1 MKHSLYVLIAFLL
14 VVLIATDK
22 HKPVVYII
30 GDSTAAEKNNPLG
43 NPERGWGMMLQGC
56 FTEDVIVSN
65 HAVNGRSS
73 KSFRDEGRWQK
84 ILESLKPG
92 DYVII
97 QFGHNDSKPDVERHT
112 DPNTTF
118 AENLE
123 RYALETKT
131 KGAVPILMSP
141 VARRCFYKLPDRII
155 DDEKLRTVAYG
166 DEQTNSDT
174 LVDTHGA
181 YRWVARRVAQKL
193 KVCYIDANAI
203 TSQIEQRH
211 GVVGSRKLHVWL
223 KPGECASIPQGRKDN
238 THYNIYGAFTV
249 ANALAEAI
257 GEQIPELKPYVRHYD
272 AVVSTRGRG
281 NYFSLDSALSHKPV
295 KGTYHVLVMDG
306 QWKGT
311 KGLSDKSLN
320 ITLYGQAKI
329 YR

>member
-1 MKHSLYVLIAFLL
+1 MKHSLYILIVFLL

-84 ILESLKPG
+84 IFESLKPG

-112 DPNTTF
+112 EPNTTF

-123 RYALETKT
+123 RYALETKA

-141 VARRCFYKLPDRII
+141 VARRGFYKMPDRII
-155 DDEKLRTVAYG
+155 DD
-166 DEQTNSDT
+166 
-174 LVDTHGA
+174 
-181 YRWVARRVAQKL
+181 QK
-193 KVCYIDANAI
+193 
-203 TSQIEQRH
+203 
-211 GVVGSRKLHVWL
+211 
-223 KPGECASIPQGRKDN
+223 
-238 THYNIYGAFTV
+238 
-249 ANALAEAI
+249 
-257 GEQIPELKPYVRHYD
+257 
-272 AVVSTRGRG
+272 
-281 NYFSLDSALSHKPV
+281 
-295 KGTYHVLVMDG
+295 
-306 QWKGT
+306 
-311 KGLSDKSLN
+311 
-320 ITLYGQAKI
+320 
-329 YR
+329 